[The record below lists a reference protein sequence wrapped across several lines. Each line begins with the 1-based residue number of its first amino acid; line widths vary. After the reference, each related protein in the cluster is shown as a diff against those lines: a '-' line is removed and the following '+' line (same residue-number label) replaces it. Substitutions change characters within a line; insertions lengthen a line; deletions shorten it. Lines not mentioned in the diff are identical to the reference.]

1 MKFSIVV
8 AAYNAEKYID
18 ECISSLLMQDFEDY
32 EVIFVDDGSDDRTL
46 ELVKKHLKANNLKIY
61 SQKNKGVGPA
71 RMEGMLRSIGEYIL
85 FFDADDVL
93 EDRLFLKKCEK
104 YLSVSPDIIVFGAY
118 NFRDQRSPFNKK
130 LTNLPKFI
138 EKGTYLGR
146 ELSPFLFQICYG
158 WAWDKVFKRE
168 FLLKKQI
175 SFPSLRHSE
184 DLVFVFSALLS
195 NPVIVIDK
203 SIEIAHRMKYE
214 GSVSGEYRELNPFDH
229 FYAIEMLQKKILQV
243 KDKQIYQKS
252 FNNWLITFLFWHCW
266 SMRDR
271 NIRAQ
276 LIKTTKNFLDQKM
289 KAKDITSGLEFVPKM
304 KLWLLK
310 SPRIMNLFS
319 PLIGCLKNKIG

>member
-46 ELVKKHLKANNLKIY
+46 ELVKKHLKATNLKIY

-71 RMEGMLRSIGEYIL
+71 RMAGMLRSIGEYIL

-104 YLSVSPDIIVFGAY
+104 YLSVSPD
-118 NFRDQRSPFNKK
+118 
-130 LTNLPKFI
+130 
-138 EKGTYLGR
+138 KGTYLGS
-146 ELSPFLFQICYG
+146 ELSPFPFQICYG

-276 LIKTTKNFLDQKM
+276 LIRTTKNFLDQKM
-289 KAKDITSGLEFVPKM
+289 KAKDITSDLDFVPKM